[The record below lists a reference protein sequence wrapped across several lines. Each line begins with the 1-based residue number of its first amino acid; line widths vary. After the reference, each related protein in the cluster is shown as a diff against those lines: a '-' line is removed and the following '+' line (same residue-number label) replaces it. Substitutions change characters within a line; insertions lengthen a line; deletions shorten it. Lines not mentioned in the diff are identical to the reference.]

1 VTDYAIGPIGAHG
14 LPERSARGA
23 RVRGNLAAITPAQW
37 LLAALLVG
45 GAAIHLSMAPSHL
58 AESGVEGG
66 GFVAA
71 AWVQLALAGAVL
83 LRPAKW
89 VYRATMVVSFAFVAV
104 WAVSRTAGLPLS
116 GHAGEVEDVAFV
128 DGVTVALEAAAI
140 VLAAALLLRPAV
152 RVTSR
157 ALAAVGA
164 AAALVLTTAAI
175 ASPSAR
181 DHVAGAAGHAHSHGA
196 PAAASG
202 TGQPTT
208 LNGQHV
214 HGVKAHDIA
223 AESAPNVPLDAATRE
238 ALQGQ
243 LTAARDV
250 AMRFPTVAAATAAG
264 YRVAGGF
271 APGSGA
277 HYIGGNGGFTLTGN
291 GSFDPGAP
299 MSLIYDG
306 VSPSSKIVGLMY
318 YAMGEAPE
326 GFAGPNDHWHR
337 HSNVCVKYAATG
349 IDVPFPADAEV
360 SKAQCDAVSG
370 SYMNVTGWMVHAWV
384 VPSWE
389 SPLGVFSH
397 DNPDVRCAD
406 GTYKTDKAGFCAGT

>member
-1 VTDYAIGPIGAHG
+1 VTDYAIGPIGARG

-23 RVRGNLAAITPAQW
+23 RVRGSLAAITPAQW

-58 AESGVEGG
+58 AESGIMGG

-83 LRPAKW
+83 MRPAKW
-89 VYRATMVVSFAFVAV
+89 VYRATMVVSFAFVVV
-104 WAVSRTAGLPLS
+104 WAISRTAGLPLS
-116 GHAGEVEDVAFV
+116 GHAGDVEDVAFV
-128 DGVTVALEAAAI
+128 DGVTVVLEGAAI
-140 VLAAALLLRPAV
+140 VLAGALLLRPAV

-157 ALAAVGA
+157 AVAAVGA
-164 AAALVLTTAAI
+164 VAALAFTTAAI

-181 DHVAGAAGHAHSHGA
+181 DHIAGGAGHTHGA
-196 PAAASG
+196 EATATVP
-202 TGQPTT
+202 GQPVA

-214 HGVKAHDIA
+214 HGVKAQDIA
-223 AESAPNVPLDAATRE
+223 AESAANVPLDPATRE
-238 ALQGQ
+238 TLKAQ
-243 LTAARDV
+243 LTAAREV
-250 AMRFPTVAAATAAG
+250 ALRFPTVASATAAG

-277 HYIGGNGGFTLTGN
+277 HYVGGNGGFQLTGN
-291 GSFDPGAP
+291 GSFDPSAP

-306 VSPSSKIVGLMY
+306 VSPDSQIVGLMY
-318 YAMGEAPE
+318 YAMGSAPE

-360 SKAQCDAVSG
+360 TKAQCDAAGG

-389 SPLGVFSH
+389 SPQGVFSH

-406 GTYKTDKAGFCAGT
+406 GTYETDKAGFCRGT